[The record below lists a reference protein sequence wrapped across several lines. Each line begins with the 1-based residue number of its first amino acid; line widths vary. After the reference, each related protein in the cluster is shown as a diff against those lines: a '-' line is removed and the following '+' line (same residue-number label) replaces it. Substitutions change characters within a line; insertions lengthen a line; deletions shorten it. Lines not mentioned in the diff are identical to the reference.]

1 MQLRDLKE
9 IKAITALK
17 ALLAYY
23 PPWAIPVLVVLGM
36 LTSFTEGIG
45 ISLFI
50 PFLESIGQKNI
61 VPQTGNWLFDSL
73 GSVFNSIQ
81 PDTRLLTISFC
92 IFIVVL
98 LRAALTYG
106 NMVTFTWLTMKVGH
120 RIRSRLFE
128 QLMTVSFRFIEKC
141 SSGRLLN
148 ALSTETWRATDAL
161 SGLFRILIGV
171 CSIAVYFTLLMLISW
186 KLTLL
191 VTAIMVVISVIVRLL
206 TRQTQS
212 LGEKVT
218 WYNTELTNRMVE
230 GIDGMKVIRAFVR
243 ESYEQKRFA
252 QTSRRLTNLIVRLT
266 MLHGTISPVYQV
278 LTAALLLAVLLTNI
292 HSPEKIHSILIFIF
306 ILYRLQP
313 RIIALDGARNKI
325 LSLASAVEE
334 INSLLAE
341 TKKSLPNGTIPFK
354 ELKKGI
360 FFNKLTFKYNSEEK
374 PALQKIS
381 ISIPVGK
388 TTALVGHSG
397 AGKSTLIKLLLRFY
411 DASEGNIYVDDY
423 PMKSLETESWRK
435 TIALVSQDV
444 YVFNASI
451 QDNIAYGRL
460 DADGEEIIVAARIA
474 DAHEFICQ
482 LPHGYDTKVGDRGIR
497 LSGGQLQRITLARAI
512 VRKPGIIILDEA
524 TNALDSIS
532 EQLIQEALEKLSLDC
547 TVIVI
552 AHRLST
558 IENADQI
565 IVLNKG
571 RVCEQG
577 TFQDLLKL
585 DGYFARLYKL
595 QYKRESSFM

>member
-1 MQLRDLKE
+1 MQFRDLKE

-17 ALLAYY
+17 ALFAYY

-73 GSVFNSIQ
+73 GTVFNSIQ

-98 LRAALTYG
+98 LRAALSYG

-141 SSGRLLN
+141 SSGRLMN

-161 SGLFRILIGV
+161 SVLFKMLISV

-218 WYNTELTNRMVE
+218 RHNTELTNRMVE
-230 GIDGMKVIRAFVR
+230 GIEGMKVIRAFVR

-292 HSPEKIHSILIFIF
+292 HSPEKIHSILVFIF

-313 RIIALDGARNKI
+313 RIIALDGARNRI
-325 LSLASAVEE
+325 VFLASAVEE

-341 TKKSLPNGTIPFK
+341 TKKSLPNGTITFK

-360 FFNKLTFKYNSEEK
+360 FFNNLTFKYNSDEK
-374 PALQKIS
+374 PALQNIS
-381 ISIPVGK
+381 VSIPVGK

-411 DASEGNIYVDDY
+411 DASEGNIYVDDC

-451 QDNIAYGRL
+451 HDNIAYGRL
-460 DADGEEIIVAARIA
+460 DADGEEIIAAARIA

-482 LPHGYDTKVGDRGIR
+482 LPHGYDTIVGDRGIR

-512 VRKPGIIILDEA
+512 VRKPGVIILDEA

-532 EQLIQEALEKLSLDC
+532 EQLIQDALEKLSLNC
-547 TVIVI
+547 TVIII

-558 IENADQI
+558 IENANQI

-585 DGYFARLYKL
+585 DGYFARLYKV
-595 QYKRESSFM
+595 QYKSRSFFM

>member
-61 VPQTGNWLFDSL
+61 VPQTGNWLIDSL
-73 GSVFNSIQ
+73 GTLFNSIQ

-98 LRAALTYG
+98 LRAAMSYG

-120 RIRSRLFE
+120 RIRSSLFE

-141 SSGRLLN
+141 SSGRLMN

-206 TRQTQS
+206 THQTQS

-218 WYNTELTNRMVE
+218 LHNTELTNRMVE
-230 GIDGMKVIRAFVR
+230 GIEGMKVIRSFVR

-292 HSPEKIHSILIFIF
+292 HSPERIHSILVFIF

-313 RIIALDGARNKI
+313 RIIALDGARNRI
-325 LSLASAVEE
+325 VFLASAVEE

-341 TKKSLPNGTIPFK
+341 TIKSLPNGTIPFK

-360 FFNKLTFKYNSEEK
+360 FFNNLTFKYNSDEK
-374 PALQKIS
+374 PALQNIS
-381 ISIPVGK
+381 VSIPVGK

-411 DASEGNIYVDDY
+411 DASEGNIYVDDC

-451 QDNIAYGRL
+451 RDNIAYGRL
-460 DADGEEIIVAARIA
+460 DADGEEIIAAARIA

-482 LPHGYDTKVGDRGIR
+482 LPHGYDTIVGDRGIR

-512 VRKPGIIILDEA
+512 VRNPGVIILDEA

-532 EQLIQEALEKLSLDC
+532 EQLIQDALEKLSLNC
-547 TVIVI
+547 TVIII

-558 IENADQI
+558 IENANQI

-585 DGYFARLYKL
+585 DGYFARLYKV
-595 QYKRESSFM
+595 QYKSRSSFM

>member
-73 GSVFNSIQ
+73 GTVFNSIQ

-98 LRAALTYG
+98 LRAALSYG

-141 SSGRLLN
+141 SSGRLMN

-161 SGLFRILIGV
+161 SVLFKILIGV

-218 WYNTELTNRMVE
+218 RHNTELTNRMVE
-230 GIDGMKVIRAFVR
+230 GIEGMKVIRAFVR

-292 HSPEKIHSILIFIF
+292 HSPERIHSILIFIF

-313 RIIALDGARNKI
+313 RIIALDGARNR
-325 LSLASAVEE
+325 LVFLASAVEE

-341 TKKSLPNGTIPFK
+341 TRKSLPNGTIPFK

-460 DADGEEIIVAARIA
+460 DADGEEIIAAARIA

-482 LPHGYDTKVGDRGIR
+482 LPHGYDTKIGDRGIR

-558 IENADQI
+558 IENANQI

>member
-1 MQLRDLKE
+1 MKLRNLKE
-9 IKAITALK
+9 IKAITSLK
-17 ALLAYY
+17 AYFAYY
-23 PPWAIPVLVVLGM
+23 PSWAIPVLVALGM

-50 PFLESIGQKNI
+50 PFLENIGQKNLL
-61 VPQTGNWLFDSL
+61 PQTGNWLVDSL
-73 GSVFNSIQ
+73 SALFNNVQS
-81 PDTRLLTISFC
+81 DTRLFTISFC
-92 IFIVVL
+92 IFIAVL
-98 LRAALTYG
+98 VRAALYYG
-106 NMVTFTWLTMKVGH
+106 NMVTFTWLSMKAGH
-120 RIRSRLFE
+120 RVRSCLFE
-128 QLMTVSFRFIEKC
+128 QLMTVSFRFIEKS
-141 SSGRLLN
+141 SSGRLVN

-161 SGLFRILIGV
+161 SGLFEMMIKV
-171 CSIAVYFTLLMLISW
+171 CSITVYFTLLMLISW
-186 KLTLL
+186 KLTL
-191 VTAIMVVISVIVRLL
+191 VVVAIMVVISIIVRLL
-206 TRQTQS
+206 TRQAQS

-218 WYNTELTNRMVE
+218 RRNTELTNRMVE

-252 QTSRRLTNLIVRLT
+252 HTSHGLTNLIVRLT
-266 MLHGTISPVYQV
+266 MMHGTISPVYQV
-278 LTAALLLAVLLTNI
+278 LTGTLLLAVLLTNI
-292 HSPEKIHSILIFIF
+292 HSPEKINSILVFIF
-306 ILYRLQP
+306 ILYHLQP
-313 RIIALDGARNKI
+313 MIIDLDGARNRI
-325 LSLASAVEE
+325 VSLTPAVEE

-341 TKKSLPNGTIPFK
+341 TEKSLPNGTIPFK
-354 ELKKGI
+354 ELNNRI
-360 FFNKLTFKYNSEEK
+360 FFHKLTFKYNSEEK
-374 PALQKIS
+374 PSLQNIS
-381 ISIPVGK
+381 VSIPFGK

-411 DASEGNIYVDDY
+411 DASEGNIYVDDC
-423 PMKSLETESWRK
+423 PLKSLEIESWRK
-435 TIALVSQDV
+435 NIGLVSQDV

-451 QDNIAYGRL
+451 RENIAYGKP
-460 DADGEEIIVAARIA
+460 DADDEEIIAAARSA

-524 TNALDSIS
+524 TSSLDSIS
-532 EQLIQEALEKLSLDC
+532 EQLIKDALEKLSLNC

-565 IVLNKG
+565 IVLKKG

-585 DGYFARLYKL
+585 NGYFTRLYKAP
-595 QYKRESSFM
+595 YKSESVFM

>member
-73 GSVFNSIQ
+73 GAVFNSIQ

-98 LRAALTYG
+98 LRAALSYG

-141 SSGRLLN
+141 SSGRLMN

-161 SGLFRILIGV
+161 SGLFKMLIGV

-218 WYNTELTNRMVE
+218 RHNTELTNRMVE

-292 HSPEKIHSILIFIF
+292 HSPEKIYSILIFIF

-313 RIIALDGARNKI
+313 RIIALDGARNR
-325 LSLASAVEE
+325 LVFLASAVEE

-341 TKKSLPNGTIPFK
+341 TRKSLPNGTIPFK

-460 DADGEEIIVAARIA
+460 DADGEEIIAAARIA

-512 VRKPGIIILDEA
+512 VRKPRIIILDEA

-595 QYKRESSFM
+595 QYKSESSFM

>member
-1 MQLRDLKE
+1 LQLRNLKE
-9 IKAITALK
+9 IKAITSLK
-17 ALLAYY
+17 AYLAYY
-23 PPWAIPVLVVLGM
+23 PRWAIPVLVALGM

-50 PFLESIGQKNI
+50 PFLENIGQKNLL
-61 VPQTGNWLFDSL
+61 PQTGNWLVDSL
-73 GSVFNSIQ
+73 GALFNNVQ
-81 PDTRLLTISFC
+81 PDTRLFIISFC
-92 IFIVVL
+92 IFIAVL
-98 LRAALTYG
+98 VRAALYYG
-106 NMVTFTWLTMKVGH
+106 NTVTFTWLSMKAGH
-120 RIRSRLFE
+120 RVRSCLFE
-128 QLMTVSFRFIEKC
+128 QLMTVRFRFIEKS
-141 SSGRLLN
+141 SSGRLVN

-161 SGLFRILIGV
+161 SGLFKMMIEV
-171 CSIAVYFTLLMLISW
+171 CSITVYFTLLILISW

-191 VTAIMVVISVIVRLL
+191 VSAIMVVISIIVRLL

-218 WYNTELTNRMVE
+218 RRNTELTNRMVE

-252 QTSRRLTNLIVRLT
+252 HTSHGLTNLIVRLT
-266 MLHGTISPVYQV
+266 MLHGTIAPVYQV
-278 LTAALLLAVLLTNI
+278 LTGALLLAVLLTNI
-292 HSPEKIHSILIFIF
+292 HSPEKIHSILVFIF
-306 ILYRLQP
+306 ILYQLQP
-313 RIIALDGARNKI
+313 RIIALDGARNRI
-325 LSLASAVEE
+325 VSLTPAVEE

-341 TKKSLPNGTIPFK
+341 TRKSLPNGTIPFK
-354 ELKKGI
+354 ELKKRI
-360 FFNKLTFKYNSEEK
+360 LFHKLTFKYNSEEK
-374 PALQKIS
+374 PSLQNIS
-381 ISIPVGK
+381 VSIPSGK

-411 DASEGNIYVDDY
+411 DASDGNIYVDDC
-423 PMKSLETESWRK
+423 PLKSLEIESWRK
-435 TIALVSQDV
+435 NIGLVSQDV

-451 QDNIAYGRL
+451 RDNIAYGRP
-460 DADGEEIIVAARIA
+460 DADDEEIIAAARSA

-482 LPHGYDTKVGDRGIR
+482 FPHGYDTKVGDRGIR

-524 TNALDSIS
+524 TSSLDSIS
-532 EQLIQEALEKLSLDC
+532 EQLIKDALEKLSLKC

-558 IENADQI
+558 IENANHI
-565 IVLNKG
+565 IVLKKG

-585 DGYFARLYKL
+585 DGYFTRLYKAP
-595 QYKRESSFM
+595 YKSESAFM

>member
-1 MQLRDLKE
+1 MQLRNLKE
-9 IKAITALK
+9 IKAITSLK
-17 ALLAYY
+17 AYLSYY
-23 PPWAIPVLVVLGM
+23 PSWAIPVLLALGM

-50 PFLESIGQKNI
+50 PFLESIGQKNT
-61 VPQTGNWLFDSL
+61 VPQTGNWLADSL
-73 GSVFNSIQ
+73 GTLFNSVQ
-81 PDTRLLTISFC
+81 PDTRLLTISLC

-98 LRAALTYG
+98 VRAALYYG
-106 NMVTFTWLTMKVGH
+106 NTVTFTWLSMKAGH
-120 RIRSRLFE
+120 RVRSRLFE
-128 QLMTVSFRFIEKC
+128 QLMTVSFRFIEKS
-141 SSGRLLN
+141 SSGRLVN

-161 SGLFRILIGV
+161 SGLFKMMIEV

-191 VTAIMVVISVIVRLL
+191 VAAIMVVISIIVRLL

-218 WYNTELTNRMVE
+218 RRNTELTSRMVE
-230 GIDGMKVIRAFVR
+230 GIDGMKIIRAFVR

-252 QTSRRLTNLIVRLT
+252 HTSHGLTNLIVRLT
-266 MLHGTISPVYQV
+266 MLHGTIEPVYQV
-278 LTAALLLAVLLTNI
+278 LTGALLLGVLFTNI
-292 HSPEKIHSILIFIF
+292 HSPEKIHSILVFIF

-313 RIIALDGARNKI
+313 RIIALDGARNRI
-325 LSLASAVEE
+325 VSLTPAVEE

-341 TKKSLPNGTIPFK
+341 TRKSLPNGTIPFK

-360 FFNKLTFKYNSEEK
+360 YFHKLTFKYNSEEK
-374 PALQKIS
+374 PSLQHIS
-381 ISIPVGK
+381 VSIPSGK

-411 DASEGNIYVDDY
+411 DASDGNIYVDDC
-423 PMKSLETESWRK
+423 PLKSLEIESWRK
-435 TIALVSQDV
+435 NIGLVSQDV

-451 QDNIAYGRL
+451 RDNIAYGRPN
-460 DADGEEIIVAARIA
+460 ADDEEIIAAARSA

-482 LPHGYDTKVGDRGIR
+482 LPHGYETKVGDRGIR

-512 VRKPGIIILDEA
+512 VRKPGVIILDEA
-524 TNALDSIS
+524 TSSLDSIS
-532 EQLIQEALEKLSLDC
+532 EQLIKDALEKLSLNC

-558 IENADQI
+558 IENADHI
-565 IVLNKG
+565 IVLKKG

-577 TFQDLLKL
+577 SFQDLLKL
-585 DGYFARLYKL
+585 DGYFTRLYKAP
-595 QYKRESSFM
+595 YKSESAFM

>member
-73 GSVFNSIQ
+73 GTVFNSIQ

-98 LRAALTYG
+98 LRAAMSYG

-141 SSGRLLN
+141 SSGRLMN

-161 SGLFRILIGV
+161 SVLFKILIGV

-218 WYNTELTNRMVE
+218 RHNTELTNRMVE

-313 RIIALDGARNKI
+313 RIIALDGARNR
-325 LSLASAVEE
+325 LVFLASAVEE

-341 TKKSLPNGTIPFK
+341 TRKSLPNGTIPFK

-460 DADGEEIIVAARIA
+460 DADGEEIIAAARIA

-558 IENADQI
+558 IENANQI

-595 QYKRESSFM
+595 QYKSESSFM

>member
-1 MQLRDLKE
+1 
-9 IKAITALK
+9 
-17 ALLAYY
+17 
-23 PPWAIPVLVVLGM
+23 M

-61 VPQTGNWLFDSL
+61 VPQTGNWLIDSL
-73 GSVFNSIQ
+73 GTLFNSIQ

-98 LRAALTYG
+98 LRAAMSYG

-120 RIRSRLFE
+120 RIRSSLFE

-141 SSGRLLN
+141 SSGRLMN

-206 TRQTQS
+206 THQTQS

-218 WYNTELTNRMVE
+218 LHNTELTNRMVE
-230 GIDGMKVIRAFVR
+230 GIEGMKVIRSFVR

-292 HSPEKIHSILIFIF
+292 HSPERIHSILVFIF

-313 RIIALDGARNKI
+313 RIIALDGARNRI
-325 LSLASAVEE
+325 VFLASAVEE

-341 TKKSLPNGTIPFK
+341 TIKSLPNGTIPFK

-360 FFNKLTFKYNSEEK
+360 FFNNLTFKYNSDEK
-374 PALQKIS
+374 PALQNIS
-381 ISIPVGK
+381 VSIPVGK

-411 DASEGNIYVDDY
+411 DASEGNIYVDDC

-451 QDNIAYGRL
+451 RDNIAYGRL
-460 DADGEEIIVAARIA
+460 DADGEEIIAAARIA

-482 LPHGYDTKVGDRGIR
+482 LPHGYDTIVGDRGIR

-512 VRKPGIIILDEA
+512 VRNPGVIILDEA

-532 EQLIQEALEKLSLDC
+532 EQLIQDALEKLSLNC
-547 TVIVI
+547 TVIII

-558 IENADQI
+558 IENANQI

-585 DGYFARLYKL
+585 DGYFARLYKV
-595 QYKRESSFM
+595 QYKSRSSFM

>member
-73 GSVFNSIQ
+73 GTVFNSIQ

-98 LRAALTYG
+98 LRAALSYG

-141 SSGRLLN
+141 SSGRLMN

-161 SGLFRILIGV
+161 SVLFRILIGV

-218 WYNTELTNRMVE
+218 RHNTELTNRMVE

-292 HSPEKIHSILIFIF
+292 HSPGKIHSILIFIF

-313 RIIALDGARNKI
+313 RIIALDGARNRI
-325 LSLASAVEE
+325 VSLTSAVEE

-460 DADGEEIIVAARIA
+460 DADGEEIIAAARIA

-482 LPHGYDTKVGDRGIR
+482 LPHGYDTKIGDRGIR

-558 IENADQI
+558 IENANQI

-595 QYKRESSFM
+595 QYKRKSSFM

>member
-9 IKAITALK
+9 IKTITALK

-73 GSVFNSIQ
+73 ATVFNSIQ

-98 LRAALTYG
+98 LRAALSYG
-106 NMVTFTWLTMKVGH
+106 NMLTFTWLTMKVGH
-120 RIRSRLFE
+120 RIRSSLFE

-141 SSGRLLN
+141 SSGRLMN

-161 SGLFRILIGV
+161 SGLFKMLIGV
-171 CSIAVYFTLLMLISW
+171 CSITVYFTLLMLISW

-218 WYNTELTNRMVE
+218 LHNTELTNRMVE
-230 GIDGMKVIRAFVR
+230 GIEGMKVIRAFVR

-278 LTAALLLAVLLTNI
+278 LTAAFLLAVLLTNI
-292 HSPEKIHSILIFIF
+292 HSPERIHSTLVFIF

-313 RIIALDGARNKI
+313 RIIALDGARNRI
-325 LSLASAVEE
+325 VFLASAVEE

-341 TKKSLPNGTIPFK
+341 TIKSLPNGTIPFK

-360 FFNKLTFKYNSEEK
+360 FFNNLTFKYNSDEK
-374 PALQKIS
+374 PALQNIS
-381 ISIPVGK
+381 VSIPVGK

-411 DASEGNIYVDDY
+411 DASEGNIYVDDC

-451 QDNIAYGRL
+451 RDNIAYGRL
-460 DADGEEIIVAARIA
+460 DADGEEIIAAARIA

-482 LPHGYDTKVGDRGIR
+482 LPHGYDTIVGDRGIR

-512 VRKPGIIILDEA
+512 VRNPGLIILDEA

-532 EQLIQEALEKLSLDC
+532 EQLIQDALEKLSLNC
-547 TVIVI
+547 TVIII

-558 IENADQI
+558 IENANQI

-571 RVCEQG
+571 RVYEQG

-585 DGYFARLYKL
+585 DGYFARLYKV
-595 QYKRESSFM
+595 QYKSGSSFM

>member
-73 GSVFNSIQ
+73 GTVFNSIQ

-98 LRAALTYG
+98 LRAALSYG

-141 SSGRLLN
+141 SSGRLMN

-161 SGLFRILIGV
+161 SGLFKMLIGV

-218 WYNTELTNRMVE
+218 RHNTELTNRMVE

-292 HSPEKIHSILIFIF
+292 HSPGKIHSILIFIF

-313 RIIALDGARNKI
+313 RIIALDGARNRI
-325 LSLASAVEE
+325 VSLTSAVEE

-460 DADGEEIIVAARIA
+460 DADGEEIIAAARIA

-482 LPHGYDTKVGDRGIR
+482 LPHGYDTKIGDRGIR

-558 IENADQI
+558 IENANQI

-595 QYKRESSFM
+595 QYKRKSSFM

>member
-1 MQLRDLKE
+1 MRLRDLKE

-23 PPWAIPVLVVLGM
+23 PRWAIPVLVVLGM

-45 ISLFI
+45 IGLFI
-50 PFLESIGQKNI
+50 PFLENIGQKNT
-61 VPQTGNWLFDSL
+61 VPQTGNWLIDSL
-73 GSVFNSIQ
+73 GTLFNSIQ

-98 LRAALTYG
+98 LRAALSYG

-128 QLMTVSFRFIEKC
+128 QLMTVSFRFIEKW
-141 SSGRLLN
+141 SSGRLMN

-161 SGLFRILIGV
+161 SGLFRMLIGV
-171 CSIAVYFTLLMLISW
+171 CSIAVYFMLLMLISW

-191 VTAIMVVISVIVRLL
+191 VTAIMVVISAIVRLL

-218 WYNTELTNRMVE
+218 QHNTALTNRMIE

-252 QTSRRLTNLIVRLT
+252 HTSYGLTNLIVRLT
-266 MLHGTISPVYQV
+266 MLHGTIAPVYQV
-278 LTAALLLAVLLTNI
+278 LTGFLLLAVLLTNI
-292 HSPEKIHSILIFIF
+292 HSPEKIHSILVFIF

-313 RIIALDGARNKI
+313 KIIALDGARNRI
-325 LSLASAVEE
+325 VSLAYAVEE

-360 FFNKLTFKYNSEEK
+360 FFNNLTFKYNSDDK
-374 PALQKIS
+374 PALQNIS
-381 ISIPVGK
+381 VSIPVGK

-411 DASEGNIYVDDY
+411 DASEGNIYVDDC
-423 PMKSLETESWRK
+423 PMKSMETESWRK

-451 QDNIAYGRL
+451 RDNIAYGRL
-460 DADGEEIIVAARIA
+460 DAHDEEIVAAARIA

-482 LPHGYDTKVGDRGIR
+482 LPHGYETIVGDRGIR

-512 VRKPGIIILDEA
+512 VRKPRVIVLDEA

-532 EQLIQEALEKLSLDC
+532 EQLIQDALEKLSLNC

-558 IENADQI
+558 IENANQI

-577 TFQDLLKL
+577 TFQDLLKI
-585 DGYFARLYKL
+585 DGYFARLYKA
-595 QYKRESSFM
+595 QFNRQTSFI

>member
-73 GSVFNSIQ
+73 GTVFNSIQ

-98 LRAALTYG
+98 LRAALSYG

-141 SSGRLLN
+141 SSGRLMN
-148 ALSTETWRATDAL
+148 ALSTETWRATDSL
-161 SGLFRILIGV
+161 SGLFKMLIGV
-171 CSIAVYFTLLMLISW
+171 CSMAVYFTLLMLISW

-218 WYNTELTNRMVE
+218 RHNTELTNRMVE

-292 HSPEKIHSILIFIF
+292 HSPEKIYSILIFIF

-313 RIIALDGARNKI
+313 RIIALDGARNRI
-325 LSLASAVEE
+325 VSLTSAVEE

-460 DADGEEIIVAARIA
+460 DADGEEIIAAARIA

-482 LPHGYDTKVGDRGIR
+482 LPHGYDTKIGDRGIR

-558 IENADQI
+558 IENANQI

-595 QYKRESSFM
+595 QYKRKSSFM

>member
-73 GSVFNSIQ
+73 GTVFNSIQ

-98 LRAALTYG
+98 LRAALSYG

-141 SSGRLLN
+141 SSGRLMN

-218 WYNTELTNRMVE
+218 LHNTELTNRMVE
-230 GIDGMKVIRAFVR
+230 GIEGMKVIRAFVR

-292 HSPEKIHSILIFIF
+292 HSPEKIYSILIFIF

-313 RIIALDGARNKI
+313 RIIALDGARNR
-325 LSLASAVEE
+325 LVFLASAVEE

-341 TKKSLPNGTIPFK
+341 TRKSLPNGTIPFK

-460 DADGEEIIVAARIA
+460 DADGEEIIAAARIA

-512 VRKPGIIILDEA
+512 VRKPRIIILDEA

-558 IENADQI
+558 IENANQI

-577 TFQDLLKL
+577 TFQDLLTL
-585 DGYFARLYKL
+585 DGYFARLYKV
-595 QYKRESSFM
+595 QYKSGSSFM

>member
-73 GSVFNSIQ
+73 GTVFNSIQ

-98 LRAALTYG
+98 LRAALSYG

-141 SSGRLLN
+141 SSGRLMN

-161 SGLFRILIGV
+161 SGLFQMLIGV

-218 WYNTELTNRMVE
+218 RHNTELTNRMVE

-292 HSPEKIHSILIFIF
+292 HSPGKIHSILIFIF

-313 RIIALDGARNKI
+313 RIIALDGARNRI
-325 LSLASAVEE
+325 VSLTSAVEE

-460 DADGEEIIVAARIA
+460 DADGEEIIAAARIA

-482 LPHGYDTKVGDRGIR
+482 LPHGYDTKIGDRGIR

-558 IENADQI
+558 IENANQI

-595 QYKRESSFM
+595 QYKRKSSFM

>member
-23 PPWAIPVLVVLGM
+23 PPWAIPVLVILGM

-61 VPQTGNWLFDSL
+61 VPQTGNWLFDYL
-73 GSVFNSIQ
+73 GTVFNSIQ

-98 LRAALTYG
+98 LRAAMSYS

-141 SSGRLLN
+141 SSGRLMN

-218 WYNTELTNRMVE
+218 RHNTELTNRMVE

-292 HSPEKIHSILIFIF
+292 HSPERIHSILIFIF

-313 RIIALDGARNKI
+313 RIIALDGARNRI
-325 LSLASAVEE
+325 VFLTSAVEE

-341 TKKSLPNGTIPFK
+341 TRKSLPNGTIPFK

-381 ISIPVGK
+381 VSIPVGK

-423 PMKSLETESWRK
+423 PMKSLESESWRK

-460 DADGEEIIVAARIA
+460 DADSEEIIAAARIA

-558 IENADQI
+558 IENANQI

-595 QYKRESSFM
+595 QYKRKSSFM

>member
-9 IKAITALK
+9 IKAITALN

-73 GSVFNSIQ
+73 GAVFNSIQ

-98 LRAALTYG
+98 LRAALSYG

-141 SSGRLLN
+141 SSGRLMN

-161 SGLFRILIGV
+161 SGLFKMLIGV

-218 WYNTELTNRMVE
+218 RHNTELTNRMVE

-292 HSPEKIHSILIFIF
+292 HSPEKIYSILIFIF

-313 RIIALDGARNKI
+313 RIIALDGARNR
-325 LSLASAVEE
+325 LVFLASAVEE

-341 TKKSLPNGTIPFK
+341 TRKSLPNGTIPFK

-460 DADGEEIIVAARIA
+460 DADGEEIIAAARIA

-512 VRKPGIIILDEA
+512 VRKPRIIILDEA

-532 EQLIQEALEKLSLDC
+532 EQLIQEALEKLRLNC

-558 IENADQI
+558 IENANQI

-577 TFQDLLKL
+577 TFQDLLTL
-585 DGYFARLYKL
+585 DGYFARLYKV
-595 QYKRESSFM
+595 QYKSGSSFM

>member
-1 MQLRDLKE
+1 LQLRDLKE
-9 IKAITALK
+9 IKAITAIK

-61 VPQTGNWLFDSL
+61 VPQTGNWFFDSL

-98 LRAALTYG
+98 LRAALTYC

-252 QTSRRLTNLIVRLT
+252 QTSRKLTNLIVRLT

-313 RIIALDGARNKI
+313 RIIALDGARNRI
-325 LSLASAVEE
+325 VSLASAVEE

-341 TKKSLPNGTIPFK
+341 TRKSLPNGTIPFK

-460 DADGEEIIVAARIA
+460 GADGEEIIAAARIA

-482 LPHGYDTKVGDRGIR
+482 LPHGYDTKIGDRGIR

-595 QYKRESSFM
+595 QYKRKSSFM